1 MKTKTMFAAAIG
13 ALALVVAAAPAG
25 ASAAVRTGSVQD
37 PQGDVSALSGPLLD
51 LKTIAVRYDDTA
63 GTMRVSW
70 MYYGDVRTGADP
82 GSSVDGVMEA
92 SDIAPPGVTYDM
104 AMVSWSAF
112 ATDDRS
118 WSVTTSL
125 SLNKSGGSLSGT
137 GTISGDGHTV
147 TAEFTNS
154 ALIGH
159 DWRRIP
165 IGSSHGDD
173 HIESWFDGYSDP
185 NPPIYPPSL
194 PPAPGPGGGDGSNA
208 DQGMTINGGA
218 LYTNDPD
225 VTLSV
230 NSPELGVLTSRRE

>member
-137 GTISGDGHTV
+137 GTDQ
-147 TAEFTNS
+147 
-154 ALIGH
+154 
-159 DWRRIP
+159 WRRP
-165 IGSSHGDD
+165 YRHG
-173 HIESWFDGYSDP
+173 
-185 NPPIYPPSL
+185 
-194 PPAPGPGGGDGSNA
+194 
-208 DQGMTINGGA
+208 
-218 LYTNDPD
+218 
-225 VTLSV
+225 
-230 NSPELGVLTSRRE
+230 